1 MNSTAI
7 TPRVVEPMNPTAPMD
22 SVGIAPR
29 VIDYPETDGQP
40 MAETPEHR
48 DVMIDAIQVL
58 RRHFAHRPD
67 VYVSGNMMMYY
78 EEGEPRRSVSPDVF
92 VAVGVEDKDR
102 RTYLLWREAKG
113 PDFVLEVTS
122 RARAGTTR
130 DQAGVV
136 RADGGVGV
144 RSLRPAGE
152 YLEPPLQGFRLVG
165 GEYIEW
171 KRCECRGSARA
182 LRSEVLGLSL
192 HVRARDRALRL
203 YDSVSGEDLLT
214 FDEEAAAREEAEA
227 CAAHEAAAR
236 EEAEACA
243 AHEAAARE
251 EAEARAAHEVAVRE
265 EAEARAEREA
275 VVREEA
281 EARAERVEA
290 ENAELRA
297 WIREF
302 ERLSRTR
309 QSPSSP
315 PS

>member
-22 SVGIAPR
+22 SVGIASR

-40 MAETPEHR
+40 MAETPTHR
-48 DVMIDAIQVL
+48 DAMMDAIQVL
-58 RRHFAHRPD
+58 RKHFAHRPD

-92 VAVGVEDKDR
+92 VAMGVEDRER

-122 RARAGTTR
+122 RSTRRNDQRTKRALYER
-130 DQAGVV
+130 MGVSEYV
-136 RADGGVGV
+136 LYDP
-144 RSLRPAGE
+144 LGE
-152 YLEPPLQGFRLVG
+152 YLDPPLQGFRLVG

-171 KRCECRGSARA
+171 EEMRMPWGARA

-243 AHEAAARE
+243 AHE
-251 EAEARAAHEVAVRE
+251 VAVRE